1 MEKEIYIIKNK
12 INNKVYVGQ
21 SVNSATRFK
30 HHIYDGLNGS
40 NNSLLDH
47 AIKELG
53 VENFWYEILEVTEDY
68 DEREKYWI
76 KYYNCL
82 TPNGYNILIGG
93 AGCGAGIENA
103 KSLIHDECLLQQII
117 DDIQTS
123 DLKLIE
129 IGNKY
134 NLSLKIISA
143 INRGIVYH
151 KENLVYPL
159 RKRFSDDLIND
170 VNDLITQELLNTNKS
185 YRQLSE
191 EYSVSTFYVGE
202 INNGKRFNNI
212 TNDFP
217 IRKKE
222 IDPIF
227 DQIKFELLNTTK
239 SLRQIAKD
247 LNISYS
253 KVQTFNSGRYHYDP
267 NLTYPIRKSK

>member
-1 MEKEIYIIKNK
+1 MKKEIYIIRNK
-12 INNKVYVGQ
+12 VNNKVYVGQ
-21 SVNSATRFK
+21 SVNSAIRFK
-30 HHIYDGLNGS
+30 HHIYDGLNSS
-40 NNSLLDH
+40 NNSLLDR

-53 VENFWYEILEVTEDY
+53 AENFWYEILEVTEDY

-82 TPNGYNILIGG
+82 TPHGYNILIGG
-93 AGCGAGIENA
+93 AGCGVGTENA
-103 KSLIHDECLLQQII
+103 KSLIHDEYLLQQII

-134 NLSLKIISA
+134 NLSLKIISS
-143 INRGIVYH
+143 INRGTVYH
-151 KENLVYPL
+151 NENLIYPL

-170 VNDLITQELLNTNKS
+170 INDLIAQELLNTNKS
-185 YRQLSE
+185 YRQLSK
-191 EYSVSTFYVGE
+191 EYSVSTFYIGE
-202 INNGKRFNNI
+202 INNGKRLNNI

-222 IDPIF
+222 VDPIF
-227 DQIKFELLNTTK
+227 DQIKFELLHTTK

-267 NLTYPIRKSK
+267 NLIYPIRKSK